1 MHYLCTSFND
11 IFSLMIFIL
20 IAYILLILA
29 VAFYKRQ
36 SGNDVFFTAE
46 KNSSWAMV
54 AFGMLG
60 ASLSGISFISVP
72 GMATSSSFT
81 YMQLVLGF
89 SLGYIIVAK
98 VLLPLYYKLNLTNIY
113 EYLSLR
119 HGKHSYR
126 TASMFFILS
135 RGLGSAARLYVSAFL
150 IHSFIFAPLGIPF
163 PLVAILMV
171 AFIYLYT
178 SVGGIHT
185 LVKTDVIQTIFLL
198 GALIILLLLSY
209 NQLGESFSLGETL
222 SQQSFIVTD
231 WVAKNNFVK
240 YVLSGM
246 LITVCMTGLDQDM
259 MQKNLTCRTL
269 QEAQKNMYSYGFMFL
284 PINFAFLLLGLYV
297 GGIFIENGITIPAEN
312 DMLLPEAVRM
322 GLLPE
327 VGTYIFIIG
336 IISASLSS
344 ADSTFVSLTT
354 TISTTFCP
362 TETKEDKGKYE
373 NFRKLTHIAVGVFF
387 CLMLMVFY
395 FVENDNMI
403 DLLFRLASYTY
414 GPLLGLFA
422 LSMFTKIQIK
432 DKFSPIVCTISP
444 IICVIIQVLS
454 DNSLGYELLLLNGII
469 TFVGLL
475 LIKRNDNTE
484 CKILNK

>member
-1 MHYLCTSFND
+1 MWVILVIYLS
-11 IFSLMIFIL
+11 
-20 IAYILLILA
+20 LILS
-29 VAFYKRQ
+29 VALYKRKR
-36 SGNDVFFTAE
+36 GNKAFFTAE

-113 EYLSLR
+113 EYLEQRLGS
-119 HGKHSYR
+119 KSYH
-126 TASMFFILS
+126 TASLFFILS

-150 IHSFIFAPLGIPF
+150 IHTFIFAPLGIPF
-163 PLVAILMV
+163 PLVASALV
-171 AFIYLYT
+171 AFIYIYT

-198 GALIILLLLSY
+198 GALVGLLVLAYLGLDHSSASAGLS
-209 NQLGESFSLGETL
+209 E
-222 SQQSFIVTD
+222 QSFIVTD

-269 QEAQKNMYSYGFMFL
+269 KDAQKNMYSYGFMFL
-284 PINFAFLLLGLYV
+284 PINFLFLLLGLYV
-297 GGIFIENGITIPAEN
+297 GGLFTQNGYLIPAEN
-312 DMLLPEAVRM
+312 DMLLPEAVSM
-322 GLLPE
+322 GLLPTAA
-327 VGTYIFIIG
+327 TYIFIIG

-362 TETKEDKGKYE
+362 THIKGNEGKFE

-395 FVENDNMI
+395 FVGSDNMI
-403 DLLFRLASYTY
+403 DLLFNLASYTY

-422 LSMFTKIQIK
+422 FSMFTKYKIN
-432 DKFSPIVCTISP
+432 DKLSP
-444 IICVIIQVLS
+444 IICIISPSICLAVQFLTN
-454 DNSLGYELLLLNGII
+454 NSFGYELLLLNGII

-475 LIKRNDNTE
+475 LIKRNDSTE
-484 CKILNK
+484 RKILNK

>member
-1 MHYLCTSFND
+1 MWVILVIY
-11 IFSLMIFIL
+11 FSLIL
-20 IAYILLILA
+20 S
-29 VAFYKRQ
+29 VALYKRKR
-36 SGNDVFFTAE
+36 GNKAFFTAE

-72 GMATSSSFT
+72 GMATNSSFT

-150 IHSFIFAPLGIPF
+150 IHTFIFAPLGIPF
-163 PLVAILMV
+163 PLVSILMV
-171 AFIYLYT
+171 AFIYIYT

-198 GALIILLLLSY
+198 GALVGLLVLAYLGLDHSSASAGLS
-209 NQLGESFSLGETL
+209 E
-222 SQQSFIVTD
+222 QSFIVTD

-269 QEAQKNMYSYGFMFL
+269 KEAQKNMYSYGFMFL
-284 PINFAFLLLGLYV
+284 PINFLFLLLGLYV
-297 GGIFIENGITIPAEN
+297 GGLFIQNSISIPTEN

-322 GLLPE
+322 GLLPT
-327 VGTYIFIIG
+327 VATYIFIIG

-362 TETKEDKGKYE
+362 TQIKGNEGKFE

-395 FVENDNMI
+395 FVGSDNMI
-403 DLLFRLASYTY
+403 DLLFNLASYTY

-422 LSMFTKIQIK
+422 FSMFTKYKIN
-432 DKFSPIVCTISP
+432 DKLSP
-444 IICVIIQVLS
+444 IICIISPSICLAVQFLTN
-454 DNSLGYELLLLNGII
+454 NSFGYELLLLNGII

-475 LIKRNDNTE
+475 LIKRNDSTE
-484 CKILNK
+484 RKILNK

>member
-1 MHYLCTSFND
+1 
-11 IFSLMIFIL
+11 MIFIL

-36 SGNDVFFTAE
+36 SGNNVFFTAE
-46 KNSSWAMV
+46 RNSSWAMV

-72 GMATSSSFT
+72 GMAPSSGFT

-150 IHSFIFAPLGIPF
+150 IHTFIFAPLGIPF

-185 LVKTDVIQTIFLL
+185 LVKTDVIQTVFLL

-209 NQLGESFSLGETL
+209 NQLGESFSLGDTL

-327 VGTYIFIIG
+327 VATYIFIIG

-362 TETKEDKGKYE
+362 SETKEDKGKYE

-403 DLLFRLASYTY
+403 DLLFQLASYTY

-422 LSMFTKIQIK
+422 LSMFTKYKIN
-432 DKFSPIVCTISP
+432 DKFSP
-444 IICVIIQVLS
+444 IICVISPSICLAAQFLTN
-454 DNSLGYELLLLNGII
+454 NSFGYELLLLNGII

-475 LIKRNDNTE
+475 LIKRNDSTE
-484 CKILNK
+484 RKILNK

>member
-36 SGNDVFFTAE
+36 SGNNVFFTAE

-72 GMATSSSFT
+72 GMAPSSGFT

-119 HGKHSYR
+119 HGKYSYR

-150 IHSFIFAPLGIPF
+150 IHTFIFAPLGIPF

-171 AFIYLYT
+171 TFIYLYT

-198 GALIILLLLSY
+198 GSLVCLLVFSYLGIEGSNVSILS
-209 NQLGESFSLGETL
+209 EK
-222 SQQSFIVTD
+222 FIETD

-269 QEAQKNMYSYGFMFL
+269 KEAQKNMYSYGFMFL

-297 GGIFIENGITIPAEN
+297 GSIFIESGITIPAKN

-327 VGTYIFIIG
+327 AATYIFIIG
-336 IISASLSS
+336 IISSSLSS

-362 TETKEDKGKYE
+362 SQTKEDMGKYE

-395 FVENDNMI
+395 FVENNNMI

-414 GPLLGLFA
+414 GPLLGLFT
-422 LSMFTKIQIK
+422 LSMFTKIKIN
-432 DKFSPIVCTISP
+432 DKYSPLVCTISP
-444 IICVIIQVLS
+444 IICVIIQVVS
-454 DNSLGYELLLLNGII
+454 SNSLGYELLLLNGFI
-469 TFVGLL
+469 TFVGLM
-475 LIKRNDNTE
+475 LIKQ
-484 CKILNK
+484 K

>member
-1 MHYLCTSFND
+1 MHYERYVLT
-11 IFSLMIFIL
+11 LWAMW
-20 IAYILLILA
+20 AILLTYLLIILA
-29 VAFYKRQ
+29 VTLYKSKRSNEAFF
-36 SGNDVFFTAE
+36 SAE
-46 KNSSWAMV
+46 KNSSWGMV

-72 GMATSSSFT
+72 GMAPSSGFT

-150 IHSFIFAPLGIPF
+150 IHTFIFAPLGIPF

-185 LVKTDVIQTIFLL
+185 LVKTDVIQTVFLL

-209 NQLGESFSLGETL
+209 NQLGESFSLGKTL

-322 GLLPE
+322 GLLPT
-327 VGTYIFIIG
+327 VATYIFIIG

-362 TETKEDKGKYE
+362 AQIKGNEGKFE

-395 FVENDNMI
+395 FVGNDNMI
-403 DLLFRLASYTY
+403 DLLFNIASYTY

-422 LSMFTKIQIK
+422 FSMFTKYKIN
-432 DKFSPIVCTISP
+432 DKLSP
-444 IICVIIQVLS
+444 IICIISPSICLAAQFLTN
-454 DNSLGYELLLLNGII
+454 NSFGYELLLLNGII
-469 TFVGLL
+469 TFVGIL
-475 LIKRNDNTE
+475 LIKRNDSTE
-484 CKILNK
+484 RKILNK

>member
-1 MHYLCTSFND
+1 
-11 IFSLMIFIL
+11 
-20 IAYILLILA
+20 
-29 VAFYKRQ
+29 
-36 SGNDVFFTAE
+36 
-46 KNSSWAMV
+46 
-54 AFGMLG
+54 
-60 ASLSGISFISVP
+60 
-72 GMATSSSFT
+72 
-81 YMQLVLGF
+81 
-89 SLGYIIVAK
+89 
-98 VLLPLYYKLNLTNIY
+98 
-113 EYLSLR
+113 
-119 HGKHSYR
+119 
-126 TASMFFILS
+126 
-135 RGLGSAARLYVSAFL
+135 
-150 IHSFIFAPLGIPF
+150 
-163 PLVAILMV
+163 
-171 AFIYLYT
+171 
-178 SVGGIHT
+178 VGGIHT
-185 LVKTDVIQTIFLL
+185 LVKTDVIQTVFLL

-231 WVAKNNFVK
+231 FVAKNNFVK
-240 YVLSGM
+240 FVLSGM

-327 VGTYIFIIG
+327 VATYIFIIG

-354 TISTTFCP
+354 TISTTYCSSQ
-362 TETKEDKGKYE
+362 TKEDKGKYE

-432 DKFSPIVCTISP
+432 DKFSPLICTISP

>member
-1 MHYLCTSFND
+1 MWVILVIYLS
-11 IFSLMIFIL
+11 
-20 IAYILLILA
+20 LILG
-29 VAFYKRQ
+29 VALYKRRR
-36 SGNDVFFTAE
+36 GNKAFFTAE
-46 KNSSWAMV
+46 RNSSWTMV

-113 EYLSLR
+113 EYLEQRLGSKTY
-119 HGKHSYR
+119 H
-126 TASMFFILS
+126 TASLFFILS

-150 IHSFIFAPLGIPF
+150 IHTFIFAPLGIPF
-163 PLVAILMV
+163 PLVSFLMV

-185 LVKTDVIQTIFLL
+185 LVRTDVIQTIFLL
-198 GALIILLLLSY
+198 GALVGLLVLAY
-209 NQLGESFSLGETL
+209 LGLDHSSASTGFSE
-222 SQQSFIVTD
+222 QSFIVTD
-231 WVAKNNFVK
+231 WAAKNNFVK

-269 QEAQKNMYSYGFMFL
+269 KEAQKNMYSYGFMFL

-297 GGIFIENGITIPAEN
+297 GSIFIENGITIPAEN
-312 DMLLPEAVRM
+312 DMLLPEAVKM

-327 VGTYIFIIG
+327 MATYIFIIG

-362 TETKEDKGKYE
+362 THIKGNEGKFE

-395 FVENDNMI
+395 FVGSDNMI
-403 DLLFRLASYTY
+403 DLLFNLASYTY

-422 LSMFTKIQIK
+422 FSMFTKYKIN
-432 DKFSPIVCTISP
+432 DKFSP
-444 IICVIIQVLS
+444 IICVISPLICLIIQYMS
-454 DNSLGYELLLLNGII
+454 NNSFGYELLLLNGII

-475 LIKRNDNTE
+475 LIKRNDSTKR
-484 CKILNK
+484 KILNK

>member
-1 MHYLCTSFND
+1 MHYLCTSFYD

-36 SGNDVFFTAE
+36 GGNDVFFTAE

-72 GMATSSSFT
+72 GMAPSSGFT

-119 HGKHSYR
+119 HSKYSYR

-150 IHSFIFAPLGIPF
+150 IHTFIFAPLGIPF

-171 AFIYLYT
+171 TFIYLYT

-185 LVKTDVIQTIFLL
+185 LIKTDVIQTIFLL

-209 NQLGESFSLGETL
+209 NRLGESFSLSETL

-269 QEAQKNMYSYGFMFL
+269 QKAQKNMYSYGFMFL

-297 GGIFIENGITIPAEN
+297 GSIFIESGITIPGKN

-327 VGTYIFIIG
+327 AATYIFIIG

-362 TETKEDKGKYE
+362 SQTKEDKGKYE
-373 NFRKLTHIAVGVFF
+373 NFRKLTHIAVGTFF

-395 FVENDNMI
+395 FVKNNNMI

-414 GPLLGLFA
+414 GPLLGLFT
-422 LSMFTKIQIK
+422 LSMFTKIKIK
-432 DKFSPIVCTISP
+432 DKISPLVCTISP

-454 DNSLGYELLLLNGII
+454 SNSLGYELLLLNGFI
-469 TFVGLL
+469 TFVGLM
-475 LIKRNDNTE
+475 LIKQ
-484 CKILNK
+484 K

>member
-1 MHYLCTSFND
+1 
-11 IFSLMIFIL
+11 MIFIL

-46 KNSSWAMV
+46 RNSSWAMV

-72 GMATSSSFT
+72 GMATNSSFT

-98 VLLPLYYKLNLTNIY
+98 MLLPLYYKLNLTNIY

-150 IHSFIFAPLGIPF
+150 IHTFIFAPLGIPF

-185 LVKTDVIQTIFLL
+185 LVKTDVIQTVFLL

-209 NQLGESFSLGETL
+209 NQLGESFSLGDTL

-240 YVLSGM
+240 YLLSGM

-269 QEAQKNMYSYGFMFL
+269 KEAQKNMYSYGFMFL

-297 GGIFIENGITIPAEN
+297 SNIFIENGITIPAEN

-327 VGTYIFIIG
+327 VATYIFIIG

-362 TETKEDKGKYE
+362 THTKEDKGKYE
-373 NFRKLTHIAVGVFF
+373 NFRKITHIAVGVFF

-395 FVENDNMI
+395 FVGNDNMI

-454 DNSLGYELLLLNGII
+454 GNSLGYELLLLNGII

>member
-1 MHYLCTSFND
+1 ML
-11 IFSLMIFIL
+11 FIL

-72 GMATSSSFT
+72 GMAPSSGFT

-150 IHSFIFAPLGIPF
+150 IHTFIFAPLGIPF

-171 AFIYLYT
+171 TFIYLYT

-198 GALIILLLLSY
+198 GSLVCLLVFSYLGIEGSNVSIL
-209 NQLGESFSLGETL
+209 NEK
-222 SQQSFIVTD
+222 FIETD
-231 WVAKNNFVK
+231 WGAKNNFVK
-240 YVLSGM
+240 YLLSGM

-297 GGIFIENGITIPAEN
+297 GSIFIESGITIPAQN
-312 DMLLPEAVRM
+312 DMLLPEAIRM

-327 VGTYIFIIG
+327 AATYIFIIG

-354 TISTTFCP
+354 TISTTFCSN
-362 TETKEDKGKYE
+362 ELKNNEGKYE

-414 GPLLGLFA
+414 GPLLGLFV
-422 LSMFTKIQIK
+422 LSMFTKIKIN
-432 DKFSPIVCTISP
+432 DKYSPLVCTISP

-454 DNSLGYELLLLNGII
+454 SNSLGYELLLLNGFI
-469 TFVGLL
+469 TFVGLM
-475 LIKRNDNTE
+475 LIKQ
-484 CKILNK
+484 K

>member
-1 MHYLCTSFND
+1 
-11 IFSLMIFIL
+11 
-20 IAYILLILA
+20 
-29 VAFYKRQ
+29 
-36 SGNDVFFTAE
+36 
-46 KNSSWAMV
+46 MV

-150 IHSFIFAPLGIPF
+150 IHTFIFAPLGIPF
-163 PLVAILMV
+163 PLVTSALV

-198 GALIILLLLSY
+198 GALVGLLVLAYLGLDHSSASAELS
-209 NQLGESFSLGETL
+209 E
-222 SQQSFIVTD
+222 QSFIVTD
-231 WVAKNNFVK
+231 WAAKNNFVK

-269 QEAQKNMYSYGFMFL
+269 KDAQKNMYSYGFMFL
-284 PINFAFLLLGLYV
+284 PINFLFLLLGLYV
-297 GGIFIENGITIPAEN
+297 GGLFTQSGVSIPTEN
-312 DMLLPEAVRM
+312 DMLLPEAVSM
-322 GLLPE
+322 GLLPTAA
-327 VGTYIFIIG
+327 TYIFIIG

-362 TETKEDKGKYE
+362 TQIKGNEGKFE

-395 FVENDNMI
+395 FVGSDNMI
-403 DLLFRLASYTY
+403 DLLFNLASYTY

-422 LSMFTKIQIK
+422 FSMFTKYKIN
-432 DKFSPIVCTISP
+432 DKFSP
-444 IICVIIQVLS
+444 IICVISPLICLIIQYMS
-454 DNSLGYELLLLNGII
+454 NNSFGYELLLLNGII

-475 LIKRNDNTE
+475 LIKRNDSTE
-484 CKILNK
+484 RKILNK

>member
-1 MHYLCTSFND
+1 MWVILVIYLS
-11 IFSLMIFIL
+11 
-20 IAYILLILA
+20 LILS
-29 VAFYKRQ
+29 VALYKRKR
-36 SGNDVFFTAE
+36 GNKAFFTAE
-46 KNSSWAMV
+46 RNSSWAMV

-72 GMATSSSFT
+72 GMAPSSGFT

-113 EYLSLR
+113 EYLEQRLGS
-119 HGKHSYR
+119 KSYH
-126 TASMFFILS
+126 TASLFFILS

-150 IHSFIFAPLGIPF
+150 IHTFIFAPLGIPF

-185 LVKTDVIQTIFLL
+185 LVKTDVIQTVFLL
-198 GALIILLLLSY
+198 GALVGLLVLAYLGLDHSSASAGLS
-209 NQLGESFSLGETL
+209 E
-222 SQQSFIVTD
+222 QSFIVTD

-327 VGTYIFIIG
+327 VGIYIFIIG

-362 TETKEDKGKYE
+362 TQIKGNEGKFE

-395 FVENDNMI
+395 FVGSDNMI
-403 DLLFRLASYTY
+403 DLLFNLASYTY

-422 LSMFTKIQIK
+422 FSMFTKYKIN
-432 DKFSPIVCTISP
+432 DKLSP
-444 IICVIIQVLS
+444 IICIISPSICLAAQFLTN
-454 DNSLGYELLLLNGII
+454 NSFGYELLLLNGFI
-469 TFVGLL
+469 TFVGLM
-475 LIKRNDNTE
+475 LIRRK
-484 CKILNK
+484 

>member
-1 MHYLCTSFND
+1 MWVILVIYLS
-11 IFSLMIFIL
+11 
-20 IAYILLILA
+20 LILG
-29 VAFYKRQ
+29 VALYKRKR
-36 SGNDVFFTAE
+36 GNKAFFTAE

-113 EYLSLR
+113 EYLEQRLGS
-119 HGKHSYR
+119 KSYH
-126 TASMFFILS
+126 TASLFFILS

-150 IHSFIFAPLGIPF
+150 IHTFIFAPLGIPF
-163 PLVAILMV
+163 PLVASALV
-171 AFIYLYT
+171 AFIYIYT

-198 GALIILLLLSY
+198 GALVGLLVLAYLGLDHSSASAGLS
-209 NQLGESFSLGETL
+209 E
-222 SQQSFIVTD
+222 QSFVVTD
-231 WVAKNNFVK
+231 WAAKNNFVK

-269 QEAQKNMYSYGFMFL
+269 KEAQKNMYSYGFMFL
-284 PINFAFLLLGLYV
+284 PINFAFLLLGLLV
-297 GGIFIENGITIPAEN
+297 GGLFIQNCISIPTEN
-312 DMLLPEAVRM
+312 DMLLPEAVKM

-327 VGTYIFIIG
+327 VAQYIFIIG

-362 TETKEDKGKYE
+362 TQIKGNEGKFE

-395 FVENDNMI
+395 FVGSDNMI
-403 DLLFRLASYTY
+403 DLLFNLASYTY

-422 LSMFTKIQIK
+422 FSMFTKYKIN
-432 DKFSPIVCTISP
+432 DKLSP
-444 IICVIIQVLS
+444 IICIISPSICLAVQFLTN
-454 DNSLGYELLLLNGII
+454 NSFGYELLLLNGII

-475 LIKRNDNTE
+475 LIKRNDSTE
-484 CKILNK
+484 RKILNK

>member
-1 MHYLCTSFND
+1 
-11 IFSLMIFIL
+11 MIFIL

-46 KNSSWAMV
+46 RNSSWAMV

-72 GMATSSSFT
+72 GMAPSSGFT

-135 RGLGSAARLYVSAFL
+135 RGLGSGARLYVSAFL
-150 IHSFIFAPLGIPF
+150 IHTFIFAPLGIPF

-209 NQLGESFSLGETL
+209 NQLGESFSLGKTL

-231 WVAKNNFVK
+231 WAAKNNFVK

-297 GGIFIENGITIPAEN
+297 SGIFIENGITIPAEN

-327 VGTYIFIIG
+327 VATYIFIIG

-362 TETKEDKGKYE
+362 SQTKEDKGKYE

-403 DLLFRLASYTY
+403 DLLFQLASYTY

-422 LSMFTKIQIK
+422 FSMFTKYKIN
-432 DKFSPIVCTISP
+432 DKFSP
-444 IICVIIQVLS
+444 IICVISPSICLAAQFLTN
-454 DNSLGYELLLLNGII
+454 NSFGYELLLLNGII

-475 LIKRNDNTE
+475 LIKRNDSTE
-484 CKILNK
+484 RKILNK

>member
-1 MHYLCTSFND
+1 ML
-11 IFSLMIFIL
+11 FIL

-46 KNSSWAMV
+46 RNSSWAMV

-72 GMATSSSFT
+72 GMAPSSGFT

-113 EYLSLR
+113 EYLEQRLGS
-119 HGKHSYR
+119 KSYH
-126 TASMFFILS
+126 TASLFFILS

-150 IHSFIFAPLGIPF
+150 IHTFIFAPLGIPF

-198 GALIILLLLSY
+198 GALVGLLVLAYLGLDHSSASAGLS
-209 NQLGESFSLGETL
+209 E
-222 SQQSFIVTD
+222 QSFIVTD

-297 GGIFIENGITIPAEN
+297 GGIFIENGITIPTEN

-327 VGTYIFIIG
+327 VATYIFIIG

-362 TETKEDKGKYE
+362 THTKEDKGKFE

-395 FVENDNMI
+395 FVGSDNMI
-403 DLLFRLASYTY
+403 DLLFNLASYTY

-422 LSMFTKIQIK
+422 FSMFTKYKIN
-432 DKFSPIVCTISP
+432 DKLSP
-444 IICVIIQVLS
+444 IICIISPSICLAAQFLTN
-454 DNSLGYELLLLNGII
+454 NSFGYELLLLNGII

-475 LIKRNDNTE
+475 LIKRNDSTE
-484 CKILNK
+484 RKILNK

>member
-1 MHYLCTSFND
+1 MWVILVIYLS
-11 IFSLMIFIL
+11 
-20 IAYILLILA
+20 LILS
-29 VAFYKRQ
+29 VALYKRKR
-36 SGNDVFFTAE
+36 GNKAFFTAE

-72 GMATSSSFT
+72 GMAPSSSFT

-113 EYLSLR
+113 EYLEQRLGS
-119 HGKHSYR
+119 KSYH
-126 TASMFFILS
+126 TASLFFILS
-135 RGLGSAARLYVSAFL
+135 RGLGSVARLYVSAFL
-150 IHSFIFAPLGIPF
+150 IHTFIFAPLGIPF

-185 LVKTDVIQTIFLL
+185 LVKTDVIQTVFLL

-209 NQLGESFSLGETL
+209 NRLGEGFSLGDTL

-231 WVAKNNFVK
+231 WAAKNNFVK

-322 GLLPE
+322 GILPE
-327 VGTYIFIIG
+327 VATYIFIIG

-362 TETKEDKGKYE
+362 THTKEDKGKYE
-373 NFRKLTHIAVGVFF
+373 NFRKLTHIVVGVFF

-395 FVENDNMI
+395 FVENNNMI
-403 DLLFRLASYTY
+403 DLLFNLASYTY

-422 LSMFTKIQIK
+422 FSMFTKYKIN
-432 DKFSPIVCTISP
+432 DKLSP
-444 IICVIIQVLS
+444 IICIISPSICLAAQFLTN
-454 DNSLGYELLLLNGII
+454 NSLGYELLLLNGFI
-469 TFVGLL
+469 TFVGLM
-475 LIKRNDNTE
+475 LIRRK
-484 CKILNK
+484 

>member
-1 MHYLCTSFND
+1 MAVTLYKSKRSNEAF
-11 IFSLMIFIL
+11 FS
-20 IAYILLILA
+20 
-29 VAFYKRQ
+29 
-36 SGNDVFFTAE
+36 AE
-46 KNSSWAMV
+46 KNSSWGMV

-72 GMATSSSFT
+72 GMAMSSGFS

-89 SLGYIIVAK
+89 SLGYIIIAK
-98 VLLPLYYKLNLTNIY
+98 ILLPLYYKLNLTNIY

-119 HGKHSYR
+119 HGIHSYR
-126 TASMFFILS
+126 TASVFFILS

-150 IHSFIFAPLGIPF
+150 IHSFIFEPLGIPF
-163 PLVAILMV
+163 PVVATAIV
-171 AFIYLYT
+171 GFIYFYT

-185 LVKTDVIQTIFLL
+185 LVRTDVVQTVFLL
-198 GALIILLLLSY
+198 GALVLLLAVAYLGLDNLGFSYSANTSLSE
-209 NQLGESFSLGETL
+209 QT
-222 SQQSFIVTD
+222 FIVTD
-231 WVAKNNFVK
+231 WAAKNNFIK

-269 QEAQKNMYSYGFMFL
+269 KDAQKNMYSYGFMFL
-284 PINFAFLLLGLYV
+284 PINFLFLLLGLYV
-297 GGIFIENGITIPAEN
+297 GSLFTASGISIPVEN
-312 DMLLPEAVRM
+312 DMLLPEAVRS
-322 GLLPE
+322 GLLPN
-327 VGTYIFIIG
+327 VATYIFIIG

-362 TETKEDKGKYE
+362 AKIKEDTSKFI

-395 FVENDNMI
+395 FVGNDNMI
-403 DLLFRLASYTY
+403 DLLFNLASYTY

-422 LSMFTKIQIK
+422 FSMFTKHKIN
-432 DKFSPIVCTISP
+432 DKLSP
-444 IICVIIQVLS
+444 IICIISPSICLAVQFLT
-454 DNSLGYELLLLNGII
+454 NNYFGYELLLLNGII

-475 LIKRNDNTE
+475 LIKRNDSTE
-484 CKILNK
+484 RKILNK

>member
-1 MHYLCTSFND
+1 ML
-11 IFSLMIFIL
+11 FIL
-20 IAYILLILA
+20 LAYILLILA

-36 SGNDVFFTAE
+36 DGNDVFFTA
-46 KNSSWAMV
+46 KRNSSWAMV

-72 GMATSSSFT
+72 GMAPSSGFT

-126 TASMFFILS
+126 TASLFFILS

-150 IHSFIFAPLGIPF
+150 IHTFIFAPLGIPF
-163 PLVAILMV
+163 PLVALLMV

-178 SVGGIHT
+178 AVGGIHT
-185 LVKTDVIQTIFLL
+185 LVKTDVIQTVFLL
-198 GALIILLLLSY
+198 GALVCLLAFAYMGMDGSHVSIL
-209 NQLGESFSLGETL
+209 NQK
-222 SQQSFIVTD
+222 FIVTD
-231 WVAKNNFVK
+231 WTAKNNFAK

-269 QEAQKNMYSYGFMFL
+269 KEAQKNMCSYGFMFL

-297 GGIFIENGITIPAEN
+297 GAIFIENGISIPAEN
-312 DMLLPEAVRM
+312 DMLLPVAVQL
-322 GLLPE
+322 GLLPKAA
-327 VGTYIFIIG
+327 TYLFIIG

-354 TISTTFCP
+354 TLSTTFCP
-362 TETKEDKGKYE
+362 SRTKEDKAHYE
-373 NFRKLTHIAVGVFF
+373 SFRKRTHLAVGVFF
-387 CLMLMVFY
+387 CLMLLIFY
-395 FVENDNMI
+395 FVGSDNMI

-414 GPLLGLFA
+414 GPLLGIFAFGLF
-422 LSMFTKIQIK
+422 TRYQVH
-432 DKFSPIVCTISP
+432 DKWVPLVAMIAPLCCLLLQWITH
-444 IICVIIQVLS
+444 
-454 DNSLGYELLLLNGII
+454 NALGYELLLLNGFI

-475 LIKRNDNTE
+475 LIK
-484 CKILNK
+484 KS

>member
-1 MHYLCTSFND
+1 
-11 IFSLMIFIL
+11 MIFIL

-46 KNSSWAMV
+46 RNSSWAMV

-72 GMATSSSFT
+72 GMAPSSGFT

-150 IHSFIFAPLGIPF
+150 IHTFIFAPLGIPF

-185 LVKTDVIQTIFLL
+185 LVKTDVIQTVFLL

-231 WVAKNNFVK
+231 WAAKNNFVK

-297 GGIFIENGITIPAEN
+297 SGIFIENGITIPAEN

-322 GLLPE
+322 GILPE
-327 VGTYIFIIG
+327 VATYIFIIG

-362 TETKEDKGKYE
+362 SQTKENKGKYE

-454 DNSLGYELLLLNGII
+454 GNSLGYELLLLNGFI
-469 TFVGLL
+469 TFVGLM
-475 LIKRNDNTE
+475 LIRRK
-484 CKILNK
+484 

>member
-1 MHYLCTSFND
+1 ML
-11 IFSLMIFIL
+11 FIL

-46 KNSSWAMV
+46 RNSSWAMV

-72 GMATSSSFT
+72 GMAPSSGFT

-185 LVKTDVIQTIFLL
+185 LVKTDVIQTVFLL

-297 GGIFIENGITIPAEN
+297 SNIFIENGITIPVEN

-327 VGTYIFIIG
+327 VATYIFIIG

-362 TETKEDKGKYE
+362 TQINGNEGKFE

-395 FVENDNMI
+395 FVGSDNMI
-403 DLLFRLASYTY
+403 DLLFNLASYTY

-422 LSMFTKIQIK
+422 FSMFTKYKIN
-432 DKFSPIVCTISP
+432 DKLSP
-444 IICVIIQVLS
+444 IICIISPSICLAAQFLTN
-454 DNSLGYELLLLNGII
+454 NSFGYELLLLNGII

>member
-1 MHYLCTSFND
+1 MWVILVIYLS
-11 IFSLMIFIL
+11 
-20 IAYILLILA
+20 LILS
-29 VAFYKRQ
+29 VALYKRKR
-36 SGNDVFFTAE
+36 GNKAFFTAE

-150 IHSFIFAPLGIPF
+150 IHTFIFAPLGIPF

-198 GALIILLLLSY
+198 GALIVLLLLSY
-209 NQLGESFSLGETL
+209 NRLGESFSLTETL

-269 QEAQKNMYSYGFMFL
+269 KEAQKNMYSYGFMFL

-297 GGIFIENGITIPAEN
+297 GSIFIESGITIPTQN
-312 DMLLPEAVRM
+312 DMLLPEAIRM
-322 GLLPE
+322 SLLPE
-327 VGTYIFIIG
+327 VATYIFIIG

-354 TISTTFCP
+354 TLSTTFCP
-362 TETKEDKGKYE
+362 SNTKENKAHYE
-373 NFRKLTHIAVGVFF
+373 SFRKRTHLAVGVFF
-387 CLMLMVFY
+387 CLMLLIFY
-395 FVENDNMI
+395 FVGSDNMI

-414 GPLLGLFA
+414 GPLLGLFT
-422 LSMFTKIQIK
+422 LSMFTKIKIN
-432 DKFSPIVCTISP
+432 DKYSPLVCTISP
-444 IICVIIQVLS
+444 IICVIIQVVS
-454 DNSLGYELLLLNGII
+454 GNSLGYELLLLNGFI
-469 TFVGLL
+469 TFVGLM
-475 LIKRNDNTE
+475 LIKQ
-484 CKILNK
+484 K

>member
-1 MHYLCTSFND
+1 MWVILVIYLS
-11 IFSLMIFIL
+11 
-20 IAYILLILA
+20 LILG
-29 VAFYKRQ
+29 VALYKRKR
-36 SGNDVFFTAE
+36 GNKAFFTAE

-113 EYLSLR
+113 EYLEQRLGS
-119 HGKHSYR
+119 KSYH
-126 TASMFFILS
+126 TASLFFILS

-150 IHSFIFAPLGIPF
+150 IHTFIFAPLGIPF
-163 PLVAILMV
+163 PLVASALV
-171 AFIYLYT
+171 AFIYFYT

-185 LVKTDVIQTIFLL
+185 LVKTDVIQTTFLL
-198 GALIILLLLSY
+198 GALIGLLVLAYLGLDHSSASAGLS
-209 NQLGESFSLGETL
+209 E
-222 SQQSFIVTD
+222 QSFIVTD
-231 WVAKNNFVK
+231 WAAKNNFGK

-269 QEAQKNMYSYGFMFL
+269 KEAQKNMYSYGFMFL
-284 PINFAFLLLGLYV
+284 PINFLFLLLGLYV
-297 GGIFIENGITIPAEN
+297 GGLFTQNGISIPTEN
-312 DMLLPEAVRM
+312 DMLLPEAVSM
-322 GLLPE
+322 GLLPT
-327 VGTYIFIIG
+327 VATYIFIIG

-362 TETKEDKGKYE
+362 TQIKGNEGKFE

-387 CLMLMVFY
+387 CIMLMVFY
-395 FVENDNMI
+395 FVGSDNMI
-403 DLLFRLASYTY
+403 DLLFSLASYTY

-422 LSMFTKIQIK
+422 FSMFTKYKIN
-432 DKFSPIVCTISP
+432 DKFSPIICIISP
-444 IICVIIQVLS
+444 SICLAAQFLTN
-454 DNSLGYELLLLNGII
+454 NSFGYELLLLNGFI

-475 LIKRNDNTE
+475 LIKRNDSTE
-484 CKILNK
+484 RKILNK

>member
-1 MHYLCTSFND
+1 MWVILVIYLS
-11 IFSLMIFIL
+11 
-20 IAYILLILA
+20 LILS
-29 VAFYKRQ
+29 VALYKRKR
-36 SGNDVFFTAE
+36 GNKAFFTAE
-46 KNSSWAMV
+46 RNSSWAMV

-72 GMATSSSFT
+72 GMATSSGFT

-198 GALIILLLLSY
+198 GALVGLLVLAYLGLNHSSASAELS
-209 NQLGESFSLGETL
+209 E
-222 SQQSFIVTD
+222 QSFIVTD

-312 DMLLPEAVRM
+312 DMLLPEAVRI

-327 VGTYIFIIG
+327 VATYIFIIG

-362 TETKEDKGKYE
+362 TQIKGNEGKFE

-395 FVENDNMI
+395 FVGSDNMI
-403 DLLFRLASYTY
+403 DLLFNLASYTY

-422 LSMFTKIQIK
+422 FSMFTKYKIN
-432 DKFSPIVCTISP
+432 DKLSP
-444 IICVIIQVLS
+444 IICIISPSICLAAQFLTN
-454 DNSLGYELLLLNGII
+454 NSFGYELLLLNGII

-475 LIKRNDNTE
+475 LIKRNDSTE
-484 CKILNK
+484 RKILNK

>member
-1 MHYLCTSFND
+1 
-11 IFSLMIFIL
+11 MIFIL

-46 KNSSWAMV
+46 RNSSWAMV

-72 GMATSSSFT
+72 GMAPSSGFT

-185 LVKTDVIQTIFLL
+185 LVKTDVIQTVFLL

-209 NQLGESFSLGETL
+209 NQLGESFSLGKTL

-240 YVLSGM
+240 YVPSGM

-284 PINFAFLLLGLYV
+284 PINFAFLLLGLFV
-297 GGIFIENGITIPAEN
+297 SGIFIENGITIPAEN
-312 DMLLPEAVRM
+312 DMLLPEAVRI

-327 VGTYIFIIG
+327 VATYIFIIG

-362 TETKEDKGKYE
+362 SQTKEDKGKYE

-395 FVENDNMI
+395 FVGNNNMI
-403 DLLFRLASYTY
+403 DLLFQLASYTY

-422 LSMFTKIQIK
+422 FSMFTKYKIN
-432 DKFSPIVCTISP
+432 DKLSP
-444 IICVIIQVLS
+444 IICIISPSICLTAQFLTN
-454 DNSLGYELLLLNGII
+454 NSFGYELLLLNGFI
-469 TFVGLL
+469 TFVGLM
-475 LIKRNDNTE
+475 LIRRK
-484 CKILNK
+484 

>member
-1 MHYLCTSFND
+1 ML
-11 IFSLMIFIL
+11 FIL

-46 KNSSWAMV
+46 RNSSWAMV

-72 GMATSSSFT
+72 GMAPSSGFT

-113 EYLSLR
+113 EYLGQRLGS
-119 HGKHSYR
+119 KSYH
-126 TASMFFILS
+126 TASLFFILS

-150 IHSFIFAPLGIPF
+150 IHTFIFAPLGIPF

-198 GALIILLLLSY
+198 GALVGLLVLAYLGLDHSSASAGLS
-209 NQLGESFSLGETL
+209 E
-222 SQQSFIVTD
+222 QSFIVTD

-327 VGTYIFIIG
+327 VATYIFIIG

-362 TETKEDKGKYE
+362 SETKENKGKYE

-395 FVENDNMI
+395 FVGSDNMI
-403 DLLFRLASYTY
+403 DLLFNLASYTY

-422 LSMFTKIQIK
+422 FSIFTKYKIN
-432 DKFSPIVCTISP
+432 DKLSP
-444 IICVIIQVLS
+444 IICIISPSICLAAQFLTN
-454 DNSLGYELLLLNGII
+454 NSFGYELLLLNGII

-475 LIKRNDNTE
+475 LIKRNDSTE
-484 CKILNK
+484 RKILNK

>member
-1 MHYLCTSFND
+1 MWVILVIYLS
-11 IFSLMIFIL
+11 
-20 IAYILLILA
+20 LILS
-29 VAFYKRQ
+29 VALYKRKR
-36 SGNDVFFTAE
+36 GNKAFFTAE

-113 EYLSLR
+113 EYLEQRLGS
-119 HGKHSYR
+119 KSYH
-126 TASMFFILS
+126 TASLFFILS

-150 IHSFIFAPLGIPF
+150 IHTFIFAPLGIPF
-163 PLVAILMV
+163 PLIAILMV

-185 LVKTDVIQTIFLL
+185 LVKTDVIQTVFLL

-297 GGIFIENGITIPAEN
+297 SNIFIENGITIPVEN

-327 VGTYIFIIG
+327 VATYIFIIG

-362 TETKEDKGKYE
+362 TQIKGNEGKFE

-395 FVENDNMI
+395 FVGSDNMI
-403 DLLFRLASYTY
+403 DLLFNLASYTY

-422 LSMFTKIQIK
+422 FSMFTKYKIN
-432 DKFSPIVCTISP
+432 DKLSP
-444 IICVIIQVLS
+444 IICIISPSICLAAQFLTN
-454 DNSLGYELLLLNGII
+454 NSFGYELLLLNGII

-475 LIKRNDNTE
+475 LIKRNDSTE
-484 CKILNK
+484 RKILNK

>member
-1 MHYLCTSFND
+1 MWVILVIYLS
-11 IFSLMIFIL
+11 
-20 IAYILLILA
+20 LILG
-29 VAFYKRQ
+29 VAFYKSKR
-36 SGNDVFFTAE
+36 SNEAFFSAE
-46 KNSSWAMV
+46 KNSSWGMV

-72 GMATSSSFT
+72 GMAMSSGFS

-98 VLLPLYYKLNLTNIY
+98 ILLPLYYKLNLTNIY
-113 EYLSLR
+113 EYLEKRLG
-119 HGKHSYR
+119 GKSYH
-126 TASMFFILS
+126 TASVFFILS

-150 IHSFIFAPLGIPF
+150 IHSFIFAQLGIPF
-163 PLVAILMV
+163 PLVAVALV
-171 AFIYLYT
+171 AFIFLYT

-185 LVKTDVIQTIFLL
+185 LVRTDVVQTVFLL
-198 GALIILLLLSY
+198 GALVGLLVLAYIGLDHSSASE
-209 NQLGESFSLGETL
+209 GI

-231 WVAKNNFVK
+231 WGAKNNFIK

-269 QEAQKNMYSYGFMFL
+269 KDAQKNMYSYGFMFL
-284 PINFAFLLLGLYV
+284 PINFLFLLLGLYV
-297 GGIFIENGITIPAEN
+297 GSLFTVNGISIPVEN
-312 DMLLPEAVRM
+312 DMLLPEAVRS
-322 GLLPE
+322 GLLPN
-327 VGTYIFIIG
+327 VATYIFIIG

-354 TISTTFCP
+354 TIATTFCP
-362 TETKEDKGKYE
+362 DKIKEDTSKFI

-395 FVENDNMI
+395 YVGNDNMI
-403 DLLFRLASYTY
+403 DLLFNLASYTY

-422 LSMFTKIQIK
+422 FSMFTKYNIN
-432 DKFSPIVCTISP
+432 DTLSP
-444 IICVIIQVLS
+444 IICIISPSICLAVQFLT
-454 DNSLGYELLLLNGII
+454 NNYFGYELLLLNGII

-475 LIKRNDNTE
+475 LIKRDDSTE
-484 CKILNK
+484 RKILNK

>member
-1 MHYLCTSFND
+1 MHYLCTSFYD
-11 IFSLMIFIL
+11 IFSLMLFIL

-46 KNSSWAMV
+46 RNSSWAMV

-72 GMATSSSFT
+72 GMAPSSGFT

-113 EYLSLR
+113 EYLEQRLGS
-119 HGKHSYR
+119 KSYH
-126 TASMFFILS
+126 TASLFFILS

-150 IHSFIFAPLGIPF
+150 IHTFIFAPLGIPF

-198 GALIILLLLSY
+198 GALVGLLVLAYLGLDHSSASAGLS
-209 NQLGESFSLGETL
+209 E
-222 SQQSFIVTD
+222 QSFIVTD

-269 QEAQKNMYSYGFMFL
+269 KEAQKNMYSYGFMFL
-284 PINFAFLLLGLYV
+284 PINIAFLLLGLFV
-297 GGIFIENGITIPAEN
+297 GGLFIQNGISIPTEN
-312 DMLLPEAVRM
+312 DMLLPEVVRM

-327 VGTYIFIIG
+327 VATYIFIIG

-362 TETKEDKGKYE
+362 TQIKGNEGKFE

-395 FVENDNMI
+395 FVGSDNMI
-403 DLLFRLASYTY
+403 DLLFNLASYTY

-422 LSMFTKIQIK
+422 FSMFTKYKIN
-432 DKFSPIVCTISP
+432 DKLSP
-444 IICVIIQVLS
+444 IICIISPSICLAAQFLTN
-454 DNSLGYELLLLNGII
+454 NSFGYELLLLNGFI
-469 TFVGLL
+469 TFVGLM
-475 LIKRNDNTE
+475 LIRRK
-484 CKILNK
+484 

>member
-1 MHYLCTSFND
+1 MWVILVIYLS
-11 IFSLMIFIL
+11 
-20 IAYILLILA
+20 LILS
-29 VAFYKRQ
+29 VALYKRKR
-36 SGNDVFFTAE
+36 GNKAFFTAE

-72 GMATSSSFT
+72 GMATSSDFT

-113 EYLSLR
+113 EYLGQRL
-119 HGKHSYR
+119 GNKSYH
-126 TASMFFILS
+126 TASLFFILS

-150 IHSFIFAPLGIPF
+150 IHTFIFAPLGIPF

-185 LVKTDVIQTIFLL
+185 LVKTDVIQTVFLL
-198 GALIILLLLSY
+198 GALVGLLVLAYLGFDHSSASAGLS
-209 NQLGESFSLGETL
+209 E
-222 SQQSFIVTD
+222 QSFIVTD

-297 GGIFIENGITIPAEN
+297 SNIFIENGITIPAEN

-322 GLLPE
+322 GILPE
-327 VGTYIFIIG
+327 VATYIFIIG

-362 TETKEDKGKYE
+362 TQINGDEGKFE

-395 FVENDNMI
+395 FVGNDNMI
-403 DLLFRLASYTY
+403 DLLFNLASYTY

-422 LSMFTKIQIK
+422 FSMFTKYKIN
-432 DKFSPIVCTISP
+432 DKLSP
-444 IICVIIQVLS
+444 IICIISPSICLAAQFLTN
-454 DNSLGYELLLLNGII
+454 NSFGYELLLLNGFI

-475 LIKRNDNTE
+475 LIKRNDSTE
-484 CKILNK
+484 RKILNK

>member
-1 MHYLCTSFND
+1 MW
-11 IFSLMIFIL
+11 
-20 IAYILLILA
+20 AILLTYLLIILA
-29 VAFYKRQ
+29 VTLYKSKRSNEAFF
-36 SGNDVFFTAE
+36 SAE
-46 KNSSWAMV
+46 KNSSWGMV

-72 GMATSSSFT
+72 GMAPSSGFT

-150 IHSFIFAPLGIPF
+150 IHTFIFAPLGIPF

-185 LVKTDVIQTIFLL
+185 LVKTDVIQTVFLL

-209 NQLGESFSLGETL
+209 NQLGESFSLGKTL

-322 GLLPE
+322 GLLPT
-327 VGTYIFIIG
+327 VATYIFIIG

-362 TETKEDKGKYE
+362 AQIKGNEGKFE

-395 FVENDNMI
+395 FVGNDNMI
-403 DLLFRLASYTY
+403 DLLFNIASYTY

-422 LSMFTKIQIK
+422 FSMFTKYKIN
-432 DKFSPIVCTISP
+432 DKLSP
-444 IICVIIQVLS
+444 IICIISPSICLAAQFLTN
-454 DNSLGYELLLLNGII
+454 NSFGYELLLLNGII
-469 TFVGLL
+469 TFVGIL
-475 LIKRNDNTE
+475 LIKRNDSTE
-484 CKILNK
+484 RKILNK

>member
-1 MHYLCTSFND
+1 MHYLCTSLYD

-46 KNSSWAMV
+46 RNSSWAMV

-72 GMATSSSFT
+72 GMAPSSGFT

-150 IHSFIFAPLGIPF
+150 IHTFIFAPLGIPF

-185 LVKTDVIQTIFLL
+185 LVKTDVIQTVFLL

-209 NQLGESFSLGETL
+209 NQLGESFSLGDTL

-269 QEAQKNMYSYGFMFL
+269 KEAQKNMYSYGFMFL
-284 PINFAFLLLGLYV
+284 PINCAFLLLGLYV
-297 GGIFIENGITIPAEN
+297 SNIFIENGITIPAEN

-327 VGTYIFIIG
+327 VATYIFIIG

-362 TETKEDKGKYE
+362 TETKENKGKYE

-395 FVENDNMI
+395 FVGSDNMI
-403 DLLFRLASYTY
+403 DLLFNLASYTY

-422 LSMFTKIQIK
+422 FSMFTKYKIN
-432 DKFSPIVCTISP
+432 DKLSP
-444 IICVIIQVLS
+444 IICIISPSICLAAQFLTN
-454 DNSLGYELLLLNGII
+454 NSFGYELLLLNGII

>member
-1 MHYLCTSFND
+1 ML
-11 IFSLMIFIL
+11 LIL
-20 IAYILLILA
+20 IAYTLLILA
-29 VAFYKRQ
+29 VTFYKQKR
-36 SGNDVFFTAE
+36 GNEAFFTAE
-46 KNSSWAMV
+46 KNVSWAMV

-72 GMATSSSFT
+72 GMANSSSFT

-113 EYLSLR
+113 EYLEQRLGS
-119 HGKHSYR
+119 KSYH
-126 TASMFFILS
+126 TASLFFILS

-150 IHSFIFAPLGIPF
+150 IHTFIFAPLGIPF
-163 PLVAILMV
+163 PLVAFLMV

-198 GALIILLLLSY
+198 GALVLLLVLAY
-209 NQLGESFSLGETL
+209 MGVDGDKISLANET
-222 SQQSFIVTD
+222 FMVTD
-231 WVAKNNFVK
+231 WAAKNNFAK

-269 QEAQKNMYSYGFMFL
+269 KEAQKNMFSYGFMFL

-297 GGIFIENGITIPAEN
+297 GALFTQNGISIPAEN
-312 DMLLPEAVRM
+312 DMLLPEAVKI

-327 VGTYIFIIG
+327 VAQYIFIIG

-362 TETKEDKGKYE
+362 AQIKENEGKFE
-373 NFRKLTHIAVGVFF
+373 NFRKRTHMAVGVFF
-387 CLMLMVFY
+387 CLMLLVFY
-395 FVENDNMI
+395 FAESDNMI
-403 DLLFRLASYTY
+403 DLLFQLASYTY
-414 GPLLGLFA
+414 GPLLGLYT
-422 LSMFTKIQIK
+422 LSMFTKININ
-432 DKFSPIVCTISP
+432 DRYAPLICLLSPL
-444 IICVIIQVLS
+444 ICWDIQLLTGFA
-454 DNSLGYELLLLNGII
+454 LGYELLLLNGFI

-475 LIKRNDNTE
+475 LIRKR
-484 CKILNK
+484 

>member
-1 MHYLCTSFND
+1 MWVILVIYLS
-11 IFSLMIFIL
+11 
-20 IAYILLILA
+20 LILG
-29 VAFYKRQ
+29 VALYKRKR
-36 SGNDVFFTAE
+36 GNKAFFTAE

-150 IHSFIFAPLGIPF
+150 IHTFIFAPLGIPF
-163 PLVAILMV
+163 PLVASALV
-171 AFIYLYT
+171 AFIYIYT

-198 GALIILLLLSY
+198 GALVGLLVLAYLGLDHSSASAELS
-209 NQLGESFSLGETL
+209 E
-222 SQQSFIVTD
+222 QSFIVTD
-231 WVAKNNFVK
+231 WAAKNNFVK

-269 QEAQKNMYSYGFMFL
+269 KDAQKNMYSYGFMFL
-284 PINFAFLLLGLYV
+284 PINFLFLLLGLYV
-297 GGIFIENGITIPAEN
+297 GGLFTQSGVSIPAEN
-312 DMLLPEAVRM
+312 DMLLPEAVKM

-327 VGTYIFIIG
+327 MATYIFIIG

-362 TETKEDKGKYE
+362 SQIKGNEGKFE

-395 FVENDNMI
+395 FVGSDNMI
-403 DLLFRLASYTY
+403 DLLFNLASYTY

-422 LSMFTKIQIK
+422 FSMFTKYKIN
-432 DKFSPIVCTISP
+432 DKFSP
-444 IICVIIQVLS
+444 IICVISPLICLIIQYMS
-454 DNSLGYELLLLNGII
+454 NNSFGYELLLLNGII

-475 LIKRNDNTE
+475 LIKRNDSTE
-484 CKILNK
+484 RKILNK

>member
-1 MHYLCTSFND
+1 MWVILVIYLS
-11 IFSLMIFIL
+11 
-20 IAYILLILA
+20 LILS
-29 VAFYKRQ
+29 VALYKRKR
-36 SGNDVFFTAE
+36 GNKAFFTAE

-72 GMATSSSFT
+72 GMAPSSGFT

-185 LVKTDVIQTIFLL
+185 LVKTDVIQTVFLL

-209 NQLGESFSLGETL
+209 NRLGEGFSLGETL

-231 WVAKNNFVK
+231 WVAKNNLVK

-269 QEAQKNMYSYGFMFL
+269 KDAQKNMYSYGFMFL
-284 PINFAFLLLGLYV
+284 PINFLFLLLGLYV
-297 GGIFIENGITIPAEN
+297 GGLFTQNGVSIPAEN
-312 DMLLPEAVRM
+312 DMLLPEAVSM
-322 GLLPE
+322 GLLPTAA
-327 VGTYIFIIG
+327 TYIFIIG

-354 TISTTFCP
+354 TISTTFC
-362 TETKEDKGKYE
+362 TTHIKGNEGKFE

-395 FVENDNMI
+395 FVGSDNMI
-403 DLLFRLASYTY
+403 DLLFNLASYTY

-422 LSMFTKIQIK
+422 FSMFTKYKIN
-432 DKFSPIVCTISP
+432 DKLSP
-444 IICVIIQVLS
+444 IICIISPSICLAAQFLTN
-454 DNSLGYELLLLNGII
+454 NSFGYELLLLNGII

>member
-1 MHYLCTSFND
+1 MGVALYKSKRSNEAF
-11 IFSLMIFIL
+11 FS
-20 IAYILLILA
+20 
-29 VAFYKRQ
+29 
-36 SGNDVFFTAE
+36 AE
-46 KNSSWAMV
+46 KNSSWGMV

-72 GMATSSSFT
+72 GMAMSSGFS

-150 IHSFIFAPLGIPF
+150 IHTFIFAPLGIPF

-185 LVKTDVIQTIFLL
+185 LVKTDVIQTVFLL

-209 NQLGESFSLGETL
+209 NQLGESFPLDETL

-269 QEAQKNMYSYGFMFL
+269 KEAQKNMYSYGFMFL

-327 VGTYIFIIG
+327 VATYIFIIG

-362 TETKEDKGKYE
+362 TQIKGNEGKFE

-395 FVENDNMI
+395 FVGSDNMI
-403 DLLFRLASYTY
+403 DLLFNLASYTY

-422 LSMFTKIQIK
+422 FSMFTKYKIN
-432 DKFSPIVCTISP
+432 DKLSP
-444 IICVIIQVLS
+444 IICIISPSICLAAQFLTN
-454 DNSLGYELLLLNGII
+454 NSFGYELLLLNGII

-475 LIKRNDNTE
+475 LIKRNDSTE
-484 CKILNK
+484 RKILNK

>member
-1 MHYLCTSFND
+1 MG
-11 IFSLMIFIL
+11 
-20 IAYILLILA
+20 
-29 VAFYKRQ
+29 VALYKRKR
-36 SGNDVFFTAE
+36 GNKAFFTAE
-46 KNSSWAMV
+46 KNSSWAVV

-113 EYLSLR
+113 EYLEQRLGS
-119 HGKHSYR
+119 KSYH
-126 TASMFFILS
+126 TASLFFILS

-150 IHSFIFAPLGIPF
+150 IHTFIFAPLGIPF
-163 PLVAILMV
+163 PLVALLMV

-198 GALIILLLLSY
+198 GALVGLLVLAYLRLDHSSASAGLS
-209 NQLGESFSLGETL
+209 E
-222 SQQSFIVTD
+222 QSFIVTD

-269 QEAQKNMYSYGFMFL
+269 KEAQKNMYSYGFMFL
-284 PINFAFLLLGLYV
+284 PINFLFLLLGLYV
-297 GGIFIENGITIPAEN
+297 GGLFIQNGISIPTEN
-312 DMLLPEAVRM
+312 DMLLPEAVKM
-322 GLLPE
+322 GLLPT
-327 VGTYIFIIG
+327 VATYIFIIG

-362 TETKEDKGKYE
+362 TQIKGNEGKFE

-387 CLMLMVFY
+387 CLMLMIFY
-395 FVENDNMI
+395 FVGSDNMI
-403 DLLFRLASYTY
+403 DLLFNLASYTY

-422 LSMFTKIQIK
+422 FSMFTKYKIN
-432 DKFSPIVCTISP
+432 DKFSPIICINSP
-444 IICVIIQVLS
+444 LICLIIQYMS
-454 DNSLGYELLLLNGII
+454 NNSFGYELLLLNGII

-475 LIKRNDNTE
+475 LIKRNDSTE
-484 CKILNK
+484 RKILNK

>member
-1 MHYLCTSFND
+1 MWVILVIYLS
-11 IFSLMIFIL
+11 
-20 IAYILLILA
+20 LILS
-29 VAFYKRQ
+29 VALYKRRH
-36 SGNDVFFTAE
+36 GNKAFFTAE
-46 KNSSWAMV
+46 RNSSWTMV

-113 EYLSLR
+113 EYLEQRLGS
-119 HGKHSYR
+119 KSYH
-126 TASMFFILS
+126 TASLFFILS

-150 IHSFIFAPLGIPF
+150 IHTFIFAPLGIPF
-163 PLVAILMV
+163 PLVAFLMV

-198 GALIILLLLSY
+198 GALVGLLVLAYLGLDHSSASAGLS
-209 NQLGESFSLGETL
+209 E
-222 SQQSFIVTD
+222 QSFIVTD

-269 QEAQKNMYSYGFMFL
+269 KEAQKNMYSYGFMFL
-284 PINFAFLLLGLYV
+284 PINFAFLLLGLFV
-297 GGIFIENGITIPAEN
+297 GGLFIQNGVGIPAEN
-312 DMLLPEAVRM
+312 DMLLPEAVKM

-327 VGTYIFIIG
+327 MATYIFIIG

-362 TETKEDKGKYE
+362 SQIKGNEGKFE

-395 FVENDNMI
+395 FVGSDNMI
-403 DLLFRLASYTY
+403 DLLFNLASYTY

-422 LSMFTKIQIK
+422 FSMFTKYKIN
-432 DKFSPIVCTISP
+432 DKFSP
-444 IICVIIQVLS
+444 IICVISPLICLIIQYMS
-454 DNSLGYELLLLNGII
+454 NNSFGYELLLLNGII

-475 LIKRNDNTE
+475 LIKRNDSTE
-484 CKILNK
+484 RKILNK

>member
-1 MHYLCTSFND
+1 ML
-11 IFSLMIFIL
+11 FIL

-46 KNSSWAMV
+46 RNSSWAMV

-72 GMATSSSFT
+72 GMAPSSGFT

-327 VGTYIFIIG
+327 VATYIFIIG

-362 TETKEDKGKYE
+362 SQTKENKGKYE

-387 CLMLMVFY
+387 CIMLMVFY

-403 DLLFRLASYTY
+403 DLLFQLASYTY

-475 LIKRNDNTE
+475 LIKLNDNTE